1 MSEQLK
7 ISLSLPLALLACV
20 LSACSREQLKT
31 EAQEPARQ
39 VATQQPSP
47 PAAAPQATSSLS
59 SPAVQAKQEPVK
71 GFVKME
77 RGLQFIEKRIEEK
90 NEKYKYRINFTYPQL
105 QALITRTLRNS
116 IDLSLRW
123 S

>member
-1 MSEQLK
+1 
-7 ISLSLPLALLACV
+7 
-20 LSACSREQLKT
+20 
-31 EAQEPARQ
+31 
-39 VATQQPSP
+39 
-47 PAAAPQATSSLS
+47 
-59 SPAVQAKQEPVK
+59 
-71 GFVKME
+71 ME